1 MTRVKICGVT
11 RLEDALLA
19 TDLGAFAIG
28 FVFWPQ
34 SPRAIDVGRA
44 RAIVDALPSHV
55 LKVGV
60 FVDQTVDE
68 VKHIA
73 AAASLSAIQL
83 HGHESAEYVRQF
95 ERPVFKSIAVSTSFA
110 VEQMNDIPTH
120 ATVLLDAYD
129 PVKRGGTG
137 RTIDWSLAAAAAARR
152 PVILSGGLT
161 PENVGGAVET
171 VRPFA
176 IDVSS
181 GVERS
186 PGVKDAER
194 LRSLFDAVPH
204 D

>member
-1 MTRVKICGVT
+1 MTRVKICGIT
-11 RLEDALLA
+11 RLEDAVLA
-19 TDLGAFAIG
+19 TELGAFAIG

-34 SPRAIDVGRA
+34 SPRAIDIGRA
-44 RAIVDALPSHV
+44 RGIAEALPSHI

-68 VKHIA
+68 VKQIA
-73 AAASLSAIQL
+73 AATSLNAIQL
-83 HGHESAEYVRQF
+83 HGRESAAYVRQF
-95 ERPVFKSIAVSTSFA
+95 ERPVFKSIAVSPSFDLD
-110 VEQMNDIPTH
+110 QMNDIPTH

-129 PVKRGGTG
+129 PVTRGGTG

-161 PENVGGAVET
+161 PENVRGAIDT

-181 GVERS
+181 GVERT